1 MQAIRDGDCDS
12 AIVASSNWIMD
23 PMKQIAMDKLGA
35 LSGTSMS
42 HAFDDSA
49 DGYARGEGF
58 AAIYLK
64 KPEKAIEDAS
74 PIRALV
80 RGSAIG
86 SNGRSS
92 GITHPSGAAQEYI
105 IDKAYANA
113 GNLIPSETSFLECHG
128 TSTRVGDP
136 LEVMAAG
143 KVFGL
148 GLSNAPEDRLLIGS
162 VKTNLGHTEGAAALA
177 GIFKAILVLEAG
189 LSMYLAS

>member
-1 MQAIRDGDCDS
+1 MAMQAIRDGDYES
-12 AIVASSNWIMD
+12 AIVATANWIMD
-23 PMKQIAMDKLGA
+23 PMMQIAMDKLGA

-64 KPEKAIEDAS
+64 KPEKAMQDVS

-86 SNGRSS
+86 ANGRSS
-92 GITHPSGAAQEYI
+92 GITDPSGAAQEAI
-105 IDKAYANA
+105 IRKAYENA
-113 GNLIPSETSFLECHG
+113 GNLRPSDTPFLECHG
-128 TSTRVGDP
+128 TGTRVGDP
-136 LEVMAAG
+136 LEIMAAG
-143 KVFGL
+143 KVFGP
-148 GLSNAPEDRLLIGS
+148 GRSNAPEDRLLIGS

-177 GIFKAILVLEAG
+177 GIFKAVLALEAG
-189 LSMYLAS
+189 VSTY